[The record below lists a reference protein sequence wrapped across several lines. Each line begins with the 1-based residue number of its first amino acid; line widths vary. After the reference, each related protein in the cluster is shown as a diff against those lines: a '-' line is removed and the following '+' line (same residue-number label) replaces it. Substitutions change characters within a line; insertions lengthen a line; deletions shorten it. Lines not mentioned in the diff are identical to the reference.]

1 MGLAYRKRRCINN
14 CNRRLI
20 EVNQS
25 SIILYSQIKKKAKIN
40 HWINKKMNEWREYI
54 QKEYSRIGIL
64 IKTDYI

>member
-1 MGLAYRKRRCINN
+1 MGLSYRKRRCINN

-25 SIILYSQIKKKAKIN
+25 SIAIIHPNKKKAKIN

-54 QKEYSRIGIL
+54 
-64 IKTDYI
+64 

>member
-1 MGLAYRKRRCINN
+1 MGLSYRKRRCINN

-20 EVNQS
+20 DFNQS
-25 SIILYSQIKKKAKIN
+25 SITLYSQIKKISKIN

-54 QKEYSRIGIL
+54 QKEYFRIGIL